1 MDSRLIPV
9 LRVHSLWPAFWMM
22 GNLAR
27 PGYGG
32 TTDGMWPYSYDT
44 CDIGTL
50 ANQTLDGQS
59 ERPVTSICIVPS

>member
-1 MDSRLIPV
+1 
-9 LRVHSLWPAFWMM
+9 M

-50 ANQTLDGQS
+50 PNQTLNGELQLKYHALGRLHS
-59 ERPVTSICIVPS
+59 ETQHRVSTYSTTL

>member
-1 MDSRLIPV
+1 
-9 LRVHSLWPAFWMM
+9 M

-50 ANQTLDGQS
+50 PNQTLNGELDSVVARFSNVILKRNIASRYRQ
-59 ERPVTSICIVPS
+59 T